1 MDDSTEKSQEVG
13 APLATPWFLVGDGF
27 AIRAVDVEGHRHT
40 AEWWP
45 EPPDDYERKCL
56 NEWLW
61 VVWPAAV
68 LHLDRMRGFRP
79 WA

>member
-1 MDDSTEKSQEVG
+1 MNDSTEKSQEVG

-27 AIRAVDVEGHRHT
+27 AIRAVDFEGVSQDP
-40 AEWWP
+40 EWWP
-45 EPPDDYERKCL
+45 EPPDDYQRHYL
-56 NEWLW
+56 NPRLW